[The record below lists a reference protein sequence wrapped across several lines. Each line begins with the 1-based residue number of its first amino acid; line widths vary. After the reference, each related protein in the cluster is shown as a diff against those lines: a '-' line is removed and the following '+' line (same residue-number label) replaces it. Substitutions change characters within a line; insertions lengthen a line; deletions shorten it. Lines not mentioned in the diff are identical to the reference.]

1 MFNTNLSR
9 AVGCTHFY
17 SNITFSGRRE
27 TEKISSGLGGNW
39 FRGNFFLLLPQ
50 NQLNMNIQEFIKNI
64 EDEFDDLK
72 PGMLK
77 ADSKFREVFEWN
89 SINALILIAMVK
101 TEYDVTLNAD
111 DLIKSK
117 TVNDI
122 YSLIENRKS

>member
-1 MFNTNLSR
+1 
-9 AVGCTHFY
+9 
-17 SNITFSGRRE
+17 
-27 TEKISSGLGGNW
+27 
-39 FRGNFFLLLPQ
+39 
-50 NQLNMNIQEFIKNI
+50 MNIDEFIKYI

-72 PGMLK
+72 PGVLK

-101 TEYDVTLNAD
+101 TEYDVTLSAD

-122 YSLIENRKS
+122 YSLIEKRVSK